1 MAGGGNVGGGGAGG
15 GQMASRPP
23 NPFQYSPQGNLTGSF
38 GSQGDISGSD
48 LNNFIGRN
56 MGNYGYTVNALNQA
70 GIGQPDVATMA
81 GIQPE
86 NVYTYMNRPSPYTDQ
101 FYQQIYQPQYSTYSA
116 SPQATFGVAAYGTN
130 PTMRQDILTRGMQT
144 TPYYGFGGGNLD
156 MFGLPSVVSPF
167 TYNPQLTGLNQNYS
181 FNPRRTINPPAD
193 DRRVVQGGSTF
204 VDTMPRVMD
213 ELPPGSFGHGTDMSN
228 YNTGF
233 GGFGGGGFG
242 GADMAGRG
250 GMQALGMATE
260 LSPETRAALSATA
273 ATATNTPEYTSFA
286 SRAQQMGYTP
296 QYASPYAQSQQQQFQ
311 PQLPPQ
317 QFQSELFQP
326 QQLQAQQQFQQ
337 QLQQLQSQQQPGF
350 GFGMPAAPQPIASRS
365 SQVRGRP
372 NVMRRA
378 EGGIADLLSK

>member
-1 MAGGGNVGGGGAGG
+1 MAGGGNVGGGG

-48 LNNFIGRN
+48 MNNFIQRN

-86 NVYTYMNRPSPYTDQ
+86 NVYTYMNRPSQYTDQ

-167 TYNPQLTGLNQNYS
+167 TYNPQLTGLGQNYS

-213 ELPPGSFGHGTDMSN
+213 ELPSGSFGHGTDMSN

-233 GGFGGGGFG
+233 GGFGGFGGGFG
-242 GADMAGRG
+242 GFDSGFG
-250 GMQALGMATE
+250 G
-260 LSPETRAALSATA
+260 
-273 ATATNTPEYTSFA
+273 
-286 SRAQQMGYTP
+286 
-296 QYASPYAQSQQQQFQ
+296 
-311 PQLPPQ
+311 
-317 QFQSELFQP
+317 
-326 QQLQAQQQFQQ
+326 
-337 QLQQLQSQQQPGF
+337 GF
-350 GFGMPAAPQPIASRS
+350 GFNPMPQMQMARAPIATRS
-365 SQVRGRP
+365 AMARGTP
-372 NVMRRA
+372 NVMMRRA